1 MAIVKAVSVRIST
14 DGAADAKLKIDSV
27 SARADELGKL
37 DPTIKVQ
44 VDTAAASVKLGILRA
59 ELRRTA
65 AVAGFQGTPG
75 GGGGGAAKGGF
86 KLGGGFLG
94 AIASGLSSILS
105 LPWQASIPIL
115 AGIAAAILVIVSAL
129 GSMVS
134 AVAAAGIGL
143 AAFGAFAIPTFMKI
157 TGGIQAVSAAADK
170 LNTDKLVKGIT
181 SAQLAADRLG
191 QSKAW
196 AAIPVA
202 LRPSVQAGLDLKG
215 TFDKLVTAMRPQAV
229 RIFGDALKVIGD
241 ILPQLLPI
249 AKTAGKAI
257 DGLLKGFDQFA
268 KSAGFK
274 SFMAQM
280 QQLAG
285 PAITAIGQGLGQVAV
300 ALGQFL
306 QTAASPDGI
315 IALKAAFWLLA
326 GAVKLITVG
335 MRVAQTEFKAFLDAG
350 LWWGGVMIGV
360 AKRVADAFLGAV
372 GTIAGIASLIPGPWQ
387 KSMQKIAGAV
397 GRAKTS
403 ADTFFADAGAR
414 LANLKSRID
423 STQLVFHLQ
432 GNILDLQN
440 KLATARHLLADKNL
454 TATRRARIEAN
465 ISQAMSQIAA
475 IRVALNALNGSVATT
490 YVKTVPIGGGAY
502 LTHRASGGPAS
513 GWTMINESGPEIVD
527 LPPGSYV
534 HNAAASRQM
543 IGQGGDT
550 YNISVYASPL
560 ASPSDVGRQVVQAL
574 QAYNKSAGPIK
585 LKIRS

>member
-1 MAIVKAVSVRIST
+1 
-14 DGAADAKLKIDSV
+14 
-27 SARADELGKL
+27 
-37 DPTIKVQ
+37 
-44 VDTAAASVKLGILRA
+44 
-59 ELRRTA
+59 
-65 AVAGFQGTPG
+65 
-75 GGGGGAAKGGF
+75 
-86 KLGGGFLG
+86 
-94 AIASGLSSILS
+94 
-105 LPWQASIPIL
+105 
-115 AGIAAAILVIVSAL
+115 
-129 GSMVS
+129 MVS
-134 AVAAAGIGL
+134 AIAAAGIGL
-143 AAFGAFAIPTFMKI
+143 GAFAVFAVPTFMKI
-157 TGGIQAVSAAADK
+157 GGGIQAVSAALDK
-170 LNTDKLVKGIT
+170 LSTDKLVKGIT

-196 AAIPVA
+196 AAIPVVLQPAVRAA
-202 LRPSVQAGLDLKG
+202 LALKD
-215 TFDKLVTAMRPQAV
+215 TFDKMVAAMRPQTV

-397 GRAKTS
+397 GRAKIS
-403 ADTFFADAGAR
+403 ADNWFADAGAR

-432 GNILDLQN
+432 GNIADLQN
-440 KLATARHLLADKNL
+440 KLATANTALKNPNL
-454 TATRRARIEAN
+454 TKTRRARGEAH
-465 ISQAMSQIAA
+465 ISQGLSQIAA
-475 IRVALNALNGSVATT
+475 IRVAPKALTHNVYTT
-490 YVKTVPIGGGAY
+490 YVKTRPIGGGTY
-502 LTHRASGGPAS
+502 LTHRASGRAADGR
-513 GWTMINESGPEIVD
+513 TMINE
-527 LPPGSYV
+527 
-534 HNAAASRQM
+534 
-543 IGQGGDT
+543 T
-550 YNISVYASPL
+550 
-560 ASPSDVGRQVVQAL
+560 
-574 QAYNKSAGPIK
+574 
-585 LKIRS
+585 